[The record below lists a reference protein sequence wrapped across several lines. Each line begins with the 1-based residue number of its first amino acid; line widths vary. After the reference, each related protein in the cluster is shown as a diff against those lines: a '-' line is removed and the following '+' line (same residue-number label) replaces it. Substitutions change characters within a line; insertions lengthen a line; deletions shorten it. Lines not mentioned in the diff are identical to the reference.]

1 MLDPG
6 PNPAP
11 ERDPE
16 PECIPVP
23 VLLRQKVTIPAIPV
37 PQNIIKAMEK
47 TKQKIYCP
55 AVTLWLP
62 DIYYYHFQF
71 LHDSIAGLSLST
83 ISLLE
88 MIPNSKQG
96 KRKSMYVR

>member
-1 MLDPG
+1 MLDPD

-11 ERDPE
+11 ERDRE
-16 PECIPVP
+16 PECIPDLV
-23 VLLRQKVTIPAIPV
+23 RQKVTVPAVPV

-62 DIYYYHFQF
+62 DMYYYHFQF
-71 LHDSIAGLSLST
+71 LHDSIGDCPYPPFRIIELKGHQ
-83 ISLLE
+83 I
-88 MIPNSKQG
+88 
-96 KRKSMYVR
+96 

>member
-1 MLDPG
+1 LDPD

-11 ERDPE
+11 ERDRE

-23 VLLRQKVTIPAIPV
+23 VLLRQKVTVPAVPV
-37 PQNIIKAMEK
+37 PQHIIKAMEK
-47 TKQKIYCP
+47 TKNIFP

-62 DIYYYHFQF
+62 DMYYYHFQF

-96 KRKSMYVR
+96 KKKSMHVR

>member
-11 ERDPE
+11 ERDRE

-23 VLLRQKVTIPAIPV
+23 VLLRQTVTVPAVPV

-47 TKQKIYCP
+47 TKQKIYSP
-55 AVTLWLP
+55 AVTLWLT
-62 DIYYYHFQF
+62 DMYYNHFQF
-71 LHDSIAGLSLST
+71 LNDSFAGLSLST
-83 ISLLE
+83 IS
-88 MIPNSKQG
+88 QT
-96 KRKSMYVR
+96 